1 MKHVVCNHLDMA
13 VGLENLDFYWDEET
27 GEVSGKSAQ
36 KVRKWAEKA
45 GEMILIN
52 PIPSSYQL
60 SDAPL
65 KSKRD
70 LAALLGMW
78 YELPAWLAA
87 EYPRVEDDAQEG
99 AVY

>member
-1 MKHVVCNHLDMA
+1 MKHIICKPLD
-13 VGLENLDFYWDEET
+13 VTDGLDELDCYWDEEA
-27 GEVSGKSAQ
+27 GEVSGKSA
-36 KVRKWAEKA
+36 KMVKKWAEKA
-45 GEMILIN
+45 GEAILVN

-60 SDAPL
+60 SGEPL
-65 KSKRD
+65 KKKRD

-87 EYPRVEDDAQEG
+87 EYPRMEDDAQEG